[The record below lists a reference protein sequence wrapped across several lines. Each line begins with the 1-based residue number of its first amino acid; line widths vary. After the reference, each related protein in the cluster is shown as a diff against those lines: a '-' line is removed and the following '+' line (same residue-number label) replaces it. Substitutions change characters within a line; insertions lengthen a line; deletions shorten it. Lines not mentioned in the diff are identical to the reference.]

1 MRRLLLCTALATT
14 LLLPLAA
21 SAQDGRKAIYIGPP
35 GHGHLHSDKQTGTLN
50 SLPQDAMP
58 RLQDDNAPKPS
69 LADRPVGRPGPEK
82 EAPVYLEKLAADNSV
97 LMDARVELLGA
108 PEGSDNSW
116 SLTIIERPLFLS
128 QLLGLKQ
135 VDKLPPMVS
144 DPETGYS
151 GIRVTLV
158 NHDGTQYAPIYVLR
172 DQVRM
177 FGTHPLLR
185 DSGRNVE
192 YWLASTAKTVGQFNM
207 VSQLMPPASYEECQ
221 TMGFQILY
229 STPRQCVLADGTTFI
244 EGARRRNSNEPPVTT
259 FEACAADP
267 QNRIVETFPRK
278 CIAPGGRLLIEPP
291 PPLDLAPQEDPQP
304 VEPPPAEQPLE
315 EDATLPPEDVP
326 LPPADDAFIPPQPE
340 PAPMNLDDIVIQ

>member
-14 LLLPLAA
+14 LLPLAA
-21 SAQDGRKAIYIGPP
+21 WAQDVQKPIYIGPP
-35 GHGHLHSDKQTGTLN
+35 GHGHIHSDKQTGTLN
-50 SLPQDAMP
+50 SLPQEYIP

-69 LADRPVGRPGPEK
+69 LADRPVGRPGPDK
-82 EAPVYLEKLAADNSV
+82 DAPVYLEKLAADNSV

-108 PEGSDNSW
+108 PAGSDNKW

-128 QLLGLKQ
+128 QLLELKQ
-135 VDKLPPMVS
+135 VDKLPPMVA
-144 DPETGYS
+144 DPETGYE
-151 GIRVTLV
+151 GIRVTLI

-185 DSGRNVE
+185 DSGRKVE
-192 YWLASTAKTVGQFNM
+192 YWLASTAKTVGQFNI

-244 EGARRRNSNEPPVTT
+244 EGARRKAANAPAITS
-259 FEACAADP
+259 FEVCAADS
-267 QNRIVETFPRK
+267 QNRIINTFPRK

-291 PPLDLAPQEDPQP
+291 ATLNLPSQQDALLPTDPAP
-304 VEPPPAEQPLE
+304 V
-315 EDATLPPEDVP
+315 EDATDLPPEDMP
-326 LPPADDAFIPPQPE
+326 LPPSVGEDAFIPPQP
-340 PAPMNLDDIVIQ
+340 APETMHLDDIVIQ